1 MIVVWRFWLAVAV
14 AALYATDDYIE
25 IDVFTALYDA
35 IYVVAGRGQD
45 GEWT

>member
-14 AALYATDDYIE
+14 AALYATGDYIE

-35 IYVVAGRGQD
+35 IHGDADERG
-45 GEWT
+45 

>member
-1 MIVVWRFWLAVAV
+1 MTVWRFWLAVAI

-35 IYVVAGRGQD
+35 VH
-45 GEWT
+45 GEER